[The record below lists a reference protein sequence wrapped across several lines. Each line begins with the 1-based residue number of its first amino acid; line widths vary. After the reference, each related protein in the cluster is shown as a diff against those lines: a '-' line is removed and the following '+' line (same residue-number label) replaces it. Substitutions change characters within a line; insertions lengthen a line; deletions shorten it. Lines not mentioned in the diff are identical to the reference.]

1 MKEKRKS
8 IKSDLKRIDALKD
21 GDIDYS
27 EIPELDGSFFA
38 KTPVDFPV
46 KKKSV
51 TIRLDEDVIVWLK
64 KQGRGYQTRA
74 NRLLR
79 RYMEAHK

>member
-8 IKSDLKRIDALKD
+8 IKSDLKRIDAQRD

-27 EIPELDGSFFA
+27 EIQELDDSFFT
-38 KTPVDFPV
+38 KIPLSYPV
-46 KKKSV
+46 KKRSV
-51 TIRLDEDVIVWLK
+51 TIRLDEDVILWLK
-64 KQGRGYQTRA
+64 KPGRGYQTRA

-79 RYMEAHK
+79 RYMEASK